1 MEAAA
6 FVQGLF
12 VGFFACSP
20 IGPIGLLCIKR
31 TLTHGRL
38 AGLVSV
44 LGASTVDGIY
54 CCIAGFGIT
63 FIADVLERAH
73 DWIQLVGGLLIAII
87 GIVIV
92 LSEPPKPRNNS
103 DKRGLIDA
111 FLSAFLLTLANPI
124 PLLVFTAA
132 FAALGVPGWKGDY
145 VAAGKLVS
153 GVIIGSAIWAPIL
166 AFTAGMA
173 AQRMDRMHLRM
184 VNSVSGGIIA
194 AFGSIVLLR
203 TLTTCFAR

>member
-1 MEAAA
+1 MEVAA
-6 FVQGLF
+6 FVQGLL

-20 IGPIGLLCIKR
+20 IGPIGLLCVKR

-63 FIADVLERAH
+63 FIADVLERTH
-73 DWIQLVGGLLIAII
+73 EWIQLLGGLLIAIA
-87 GIVIV
+87 GIFMIF
-92 LSEPPKPRNNS
+92 SDPPKQRNNS
-103 DKRGLIDA
+103 DKRSLIDA
-111 FLSAFLLTLANPI
+111 FLSAFLLTLANPVS
-124 PLLVFTAA
+124 LLVFTAA

-145 VAAGKLVS
+145 VAAGKLVF
-153 GVIIGSAIWAPIL
+153 GVLVGSAVWAPIL
-166 AFTAGMA
+166 ALTAGMV
-173 AQRMDRMHLRM
+173 AQRMDLMHLRM

-194 AFGSIVLLR
+194 VFGSIVLVR